1 MKGKVKKKGK
11 WIESVQWT
19 IFAQEEIMAHYPA
32 NGNRAYVYNEEAAGR
47 RWITW
52 TLPGAVA
59 PCSNG
64 SFLFTSITSIFCQVI
79 F

>member
-1 MKGKVKKKGK
+1 
-11 WIESVQWT
+11 
-19 IFAQEEIMAHYPA
+19 MAHYPE